1 MTILSCRISGTKNP
15 RMRKPVSVRQI
26 QRLDRIAIERYGV
39 PSIVLME
46 NAGRAVAEEVK
57 KSLRGEKKP
66 RVCVICGLG
75 NNAGDGFV
83 IARHLANAGIPTK
96 TFLVGKANQL
106 KHDAAVNYR
115 ILKRMKCPIIDC
127 RGTRFC
133 APAGSIAQA
142 NVVVDAIF
150 GVGLNR
156 EIEEPFRSAIE
167 VINRKTKH
175 VVAVDIPSGLDGTT
189 GAIYGVCVKAD
200 RTVTFSF
207 PKKGFLK
214 GHGPRQAGKVVVV
227 DIGIP
232 AQIVK
237 QVLGIRR

>member
-1 MTILSCRISGTKNP
+1 
-15 RMRKPVSVRQI
+15 MRRPVTVRQI
-26 QRLDRIAIERYGV
+26 QNLDRIAIERYGI
-39 PSIVLME
+39 PSLALME
-46 NAGRAVAEEVK
+46 SAGRAVAEEVK
-57 KSLRGEKKP
+57 KFLRRKKRP
-66 RVCVICGLG
+66 RVCIICGVG

-83 IARHLANAGIPTK
+83 AARHLLNAGIGTK
-96 TFLVGKANQL
+96 VFLVGKARQL
-106 KHDAAVNYR
+106 KHGAAVNYR

-127 RGTRFC
+127 RGAKFC

-156 EIEEPFRSAIE
+156 EIVEPFRSVIE
-167 VINRKTKH
+167 TINRAAKY
-175 VVAVDIPSGLDGTT
+175 VIAVDIPSGLDGTT

-200 RTVTFSF
+200 RTMTFSF

-214 GHGPRQAGKVVVV
+214 CHGPRQTGKVVVV

-237 QVLGIRR
+237 QVLGIGGQVVGDS

>member
-1 MTILSCRISGTKNP
+1 
-15 RMRKPVSVRQI
+15 
-26 QRLDRIAIERYGV
+26 
-39 PSIVLME
+39 ME
-46 NAGRAVAEEVK
+46 NAGREVTVEVIRQVK
-57 KSLRGEKKP
+57 KVKKP

-106 KHDAAVNYR
+106 KHDAVVNYR

-127 RGTRFC
+127 RGTKFC
-133 APAGSIAQA
+133 APTGSIAQA

-156 EIEEPFRSAIE
+156 EIGEPFRSAIE
-167 VINRKTKH
+167 VINRKAKH
-175 VVAVDIPSGLDGTT
+175 VIAVDIPSGLDGTT

-214 GHGPRQAGKVVVV
+214 GHGPRQAGKVVVA

-232 AQIVK
+232 AHVVK
-237 QVLGIRR
+237 QVLGDC

>member
-1 MTILSCRISGTKNP
+1 MAKAVT
-15 RMRKPVSVRQI
+15 VSQI
-26 QRLDRIAIERYGV
+26 QKIDKTAIERYGI

-46 NAGRAVAEEVK
+46 NAGRAVAEEIK
-57 KSLRGEKKP
+57 KYLRSKRRP
-66 RVCVICGLG
+66 RVCVLCGLG

-83 IARHLANAGIPTK
+83 IARHLANAGIPTR

-115 ILKRMKCPIIDC
+115 ILKKLRYPVSECGGGKSCILLDSLS
-127 RGTRFC
+127 RH
-133 APAGSIAQA
+133 IARA
-142 NVVVDAIF
+142 DVVVDAIF

-156 EIEEPFRSAIE
+156 QIGQPFRGVME
-167 VINRKTKH
+167 TINRKAKY

-189 GAIYGVCVKAD
+189 GAMYGVCVKAD

-207 PKKGFLK
+207 SKKGFFK
-214 GHGPRQAGKVVVV
+214 GHGPRQTGKIIIV

-232 AQIVK
+232 AQVVRK
-237 QVLGIRR
+237 VLGDR